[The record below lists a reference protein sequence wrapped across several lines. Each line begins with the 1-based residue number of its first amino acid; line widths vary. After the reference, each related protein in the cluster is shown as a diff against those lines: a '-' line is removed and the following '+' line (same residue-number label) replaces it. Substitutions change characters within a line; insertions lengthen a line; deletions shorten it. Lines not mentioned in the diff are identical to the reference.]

1 MIRKEQTKNE
11 IVIWLYSGCILVA
24 LMVLIGGITRLT
36 QSGLSMVTWEPI
48 MGIIPPLNQH
58 EWQNAFDLYKQSPE
72 FLHYNTHFNLS
83 DFKQIFFWE
92 YLHRLIGRIIGIIF
106 ILPCVIFWKRG
117 WFDTPMKRKVIVI
130 FLLGLL
136 QGVVGW
142 LMVKSGLIDKP
153 HVSHFRLATH
163 LIMACILIVYI
174 YYTVLS
180 YQYKV
185 EGNSNKTWRKLLLIL
200 SVICV
205 LQIVY
210 GAFVA
215 GLKAG
220 LMYNNFP
227 MMGQHWITPDLQT
240 YWQLK
245 GWMSLLENA
254 AWVQFIHRFI
264 GVSLFIFTLVLFFYF
279 LKQPLH
285 QEQRKSVNLFLF
297 AVIIQVILGICT
309 LIFFVPITL
318 GVIHQLGAIIL
329 LLILTRMWFVF
340 K

>member
-1 MIRKEQTKNE
+1 MIRNKSARNE
-11 IVIWLYSGCILVA
+11 IIIWLYSGCILVA

-36 QSGLSMVTWEPI
+36 QSGLSMVTWDPI
-48 MGIIPPLNQH
+48 MGIIPPLDQQ
-58 EWQNAFDLYKQSPE
+58 EWQNAFNLYKQSPE

-106 ILPCVIFWKRG
+106 IIPCVIFWKRG
-117 WFDTPMKRKVIVI
+117 WFDTTMKRKVIVI

-163 LIMACILIVYI
+163 LIMACSLIVYI

-180 YQYKV
+180 YQYKI
-185 EGNSNKTWRKLLLIL
+185 ENNSNKTWRKLLLIL

-205 LQIVY
+205 IQIVY

-220 LMYNNFP
+220 LMYNTFP
-227 MMGQHWITPDLQT
+227 MMGQHWITPDLKM

-254 AWVQFIHRFI
+254 AWVQFIHRII
-264 GVSLFIFTLVLFFYF
+264 GISLFTFTLILFFYF
-279 LKQPLH
+279 LKQPLL

-297 AVIIQVILGICT
+297 GVIIQVILGICT